1 MIVTKKVLVVDD
13 QPELRKLIN
22 MTLNMGDYEVSE
34 AGDALDGLAKV
45 HSFQPDLVLLDV
57 MMPGEMDGYQ
67 LCEHLKQDAG
77 FSDLAIVLL
86 TARGQAADLEMGEAV
101 GADRYL
107 VKPFSPLQLVQ
118 TVRELTQ

>member
-1 MIVTKKVLVVDD
+1 MVISCVNISSK
-13 QPELRKLIN
+13 
-22 MTLNMGDYEVSE
+22 
-34 AGDALDGLAKV
+34 
-45 HSFQPDLVLLDV
+45 
-57 MMPGEMDGYQ
+57 MP
-67 LCEHLKQDAG
+67 G

>member
-13 QPELRKLIN
+13 QPELRKLIT

-34 AGDALDGLAKV
+34 AGDALDGLSKV

-67 LCEHLKQDAG
+67 LCEHLKQDSG

-86 TARGQAADLEMGEAV
+86 TARGQAADLEMGDAV
-101 GADRYL
+101 GADR
-107 VKPFSPLQLVQ
+107 
-118 TVRELTQ
+118 

>member
-1 MIVTKKVLVVDD
+1 
-13 QPELRKLIN
+13 
-22 MTLNMGDYEVSE
+22 
-34 AGDALDGLAKV
+34 
-45 HSFQPDLVLLDV
+45 
-57 MMPGEMDGYQ
+57 MPGEMDGYQ

-86 TARGQAADLEMGEAV
+86 TRGQADLEMGEAV

-107 VKPFSPLQLVQ
+107 LLFASIGQ

>member
-13 QPELRKLIN
+13 QPELRKLIT

-86 TARGQAADLEMGEAV
+86 TARGQVADLEMGETV

-118 TVRELTQ
+118 TVRE

>member
-1 MIVTKKVLVVDD
+1 
-13 QPELRKLIN
+13 
-22 MTLNMGDYEVSE
+22 
-34 AGDALDGLAKV
+34 
-45 HSFQPDLVLLDV
+45 
-57 MMPGEMDGYQ
+57 MPGEMDGYQ
-67 LCEHLKQDAG
+67 LCEHLKQDAE

-118 TVRELTQ
+118 TVRELTQCKQSRPVFLGCLAALALSDHSSSLTFGVVPQQNAIRTAQIWGHY